1 VRYFLLICL
10 LFSFTSCEYFSFEKN
25 KNIEK
30 IDVDVD
36 FTSVDVSPS
45 FKVCDSLI
53 EKEKKNTCF
62 RTTLRQEISSSL
74 AKQSIQV
81 PQSVDETIEVA
92 ITIQSNKEV
101 KLTSIKSS
109 DSLLVI
115 LPSLKAI
122 LKKSVEE
129 LPAVYPAIKRGIPVT
144 TVYKLPIR
152 IAVKN

>member
-1 VRYFLLICL
+1 M
-10 LFSFTSCEYFSFEKN
+10 
-25 KNIEK
+25 
-30 IDVDVD
+30 DVD

-53 EKEKKNTCF
+53 DKDKKSSCF
-62 RTTLRQEISSSL
+62 RTTIRQEISSSL

-81 PQSVDETIEVA
+81 AQSIDETIEVA

-115 LPSLKAI
+115 LPSLKDI

-129 LPAVYPAIKRGIPVT
+129 LPRIKILCFSLRIYP
-144 TVYKLPIR
+144 LPTS
-152 IAVKN
+152 

>member
-1 VRYFLLICL
+1 MRYFLLICL

>member
-1 VRYFLLICL
+1 VRYFLFICL
-10 LFSFTSCEYFSFEKN
+10 LISFTSCEYFSFEKN

-129 LPAVYPAIKRGIPVT
+129 LPAVYPAIKRGVPVT

>member
-1 VRYFLLICL
+1 MRYFLLICL

-30 IDVDVD
+30 IDVD

>member
-1 VRYFLLICL
+1 MDLDY
-10 LFSFTSCEYFSFEKN
+10 S
-25 KNIEK
+25 
-30 IDVDVD
+30 
-36 FTSVDVSPS
+36 SVDVSPS
-45 FKVCDSLI
+45 FRVCDSLI
-53 EKEKKNTCF
+53 EKDKKDTCF
-62 RTTLRQEISSSL
+62 RTTLRQEIFSSL

-101 KLTSIKSS
+101 RLTSIKSS
-109 DSLLVI
+109 DSLMAIV
-115 LPSLKAI
+115 PSLKAI

-129 LPAVYPAIKRGIPVT
+129 LPAVYPAIKRGIPVS

>member
-1 VRYFLLICL
+1 MRYFLYICL

-25 KNIEK
+25 KNVEK
-30 IDVDVD
+30 INMDVDY
-36 FTSVDVSPS
+36 TSVDVSPS

-53 EKEKKNTCF
+53 DKDKKSSCF
-62 RTTLRQEISSSL
+62 RTTIRQEISSSL
-74 AKQSIQV
+74 ANQSIQV
-81 PQSVDETIEVA
+81 AQSIDETIEVA
-92 ITIQSNKEV
+92 ITIQSNKEI

-115 LPSLKAI
+115 LSSLKDI

-129 LPAVYPAIKRGIPVT
+129 LPTIYPAIKRGIPVT

>member
-1 VRYFLLICL
+1 MDLDY
-10 LFSFTSCEYFSFEKN
+10 S
-25 KNIEK
+25 
-30 IDVDVD
+30 
-36 FTSVDVSPS
+36 SVDVSPS
-45 FKVCDSLI
+45 FRVCDSLI
-53 EKEKKNTCF
+53 EKDKKDTCF
-62 RTTLRQEISSSL
+62 RTTLRQEIFSSL

-92 ITIQSNKEV
+92 ITIQSDKEV

-109 DSLLVI
+109 DSLMAIV
-115 LPSLKAI
+115 PSLKAI

-129 LPAVYPAIKRGIPVT
+129 LPAVYPAINRGIPVT

>member
-1 VRYFLLICL
+1 MRYFLLICL

-109 DSLLVI
+109 DSLMVI

-129 LPAVYPAIKRGIPVT
+129 LPAIYPAIKRGIPVT

>member
-1 VRYFLLICL
+1 MRYFLLICL

-129 LPAVYPAIKRGIPVT
+129 LPAVYPAIKRGVPVT

>member
-30 IDVDVD
+30 IDVD

-53 EKEKKNTCF
+53 EKDKKNNCF

>member
-1 VRYFLLICL
+1 M
-10 LFSFTSCEYFSFEKN
+10 
-25 KNIEK
+25 
-30 IDVDVD
+30 DVD

-53 EKEKKNTCF
+53 DKEKK
-62 RTTLRQEISSSL
+62 TLALEQPFDKKFLAVL

-81 PQSVDETIEVA
+81 TQSVDETIEVA

-129 LPAVYPAIKRGIPVT
+129 LPAIYPAIKRGIPVT